1 MVDITPDTYEAQLA
15 AKLASARALRAEF
28 AQLPIEVARSTPSG
42 YRMRCEFRIW
52 HDVERADYV
61 MFERGGKGRYV
72 VTDFAPACSAIQTI
86 MPKLLARIN
95 TSDIIRRRL
104 FRVDFLATLSGEM
117 LLTLV
122 YHKALDDAWEQ
133 TAVALRDALRAELR
147 DELNLQLVGRSKKQK
162 RVLGQDFV
170 TERLHVLDRTIA
182 YRQIEGAFTQPN
194 ASVNQQMLAWA
205 CQQSQLLQGDL
216 LELYCGNGNFT
227 LPLSRYYNRVLATEV
242 SKTSIAALSWAIEAN
257 DCQNIEHAR
266 LSAQEMTEALD
277 QVRPFRRLAHLD
289 LTSFVFSTVLV
300 DPPRAGVDAASLQLL
315 KRFDN
320 ILYISCNPA
329 TLAENL
335 AVLSDSHEVVAVA
348 AFDQFPFTEHLEIG
362 VRLRRR

>member
-1 MVDITPDTYEAQLA
+1 LVDITPDTYEAQLA
-15 AKLASARALRAEF
+15 AKLASACALRAEF

-52 HDVERADYV
+52 HDFERADYV
-61 MFERGGKGRYV
+61 MFERGGNGRYV
-72 VTDFAPACSAIQTI
+72 VTDFAPACPAIRTI

-133 TAVALRDALRAELR
+133 AALTLRN
-147 DELNLQLVGRSKKQK
+147 ELNLQLVGRSKKQK

-242 SKTSIAALSWAIEAN
+242 SKTSIAALSWAIVAN
-257 DCQNIEHAR
+257 DCHNIEHAR

-277 QVRPFRRLAHLD
+277 RVRPFRRLAHLD
-289 LTSFVFSTVLV
+289 LASFVFSTVLV
-300 DPPRAGVDAASLQLL
+300 DPPRAGVDDASLQLL

-320 ILYISCNPA
+320 ILYISCNPV

-348 AFDQFPFTEHLEIG
+348 AFDQFPFTEHLEMG